1 MTEGTACHC
10 ELEALPLT
18 TTAIVRDGE
27 CLGKRAW
34 EWVFSISSLANG
46 MSTAITNTLARR
58 PDFHFPDEETY

>member
-1 MTEGTACHC
+1 
-10 ELEALPLT
+10 
-18 TTAIVRDGE
+18 VRDGE

-58 PDFHFPDEETY
+58 PDFDFPDEETY